1 MTDYE
6 TCEADMDA
14 ISTDNPAVESAVS
27 ISGETDEMLD
37 QLSPIEL
44 DRMRLEKLAPRPNS
58 LEDTGLDQAF
68 LIDLLS
74 KHLLEGGVLTLADL
88 TDRLCLTGPVVRSL
102 LEFMR
107 AEARIEV
114 RGVARE
120 GSSANLRYALT
131 DLGRLSA
138 QDAMS
143 RSGYI
148 GPAPVPLADYIET
161 VQAQSVHGVD
171 VRAEDMDEVFSDVVL
186 RDELRDKIGPALNSG
201 RAIFI
206 YGHAGTGKTYISQK
220 LVRLFPD
227 KTLLPFAIAIDEIV
241 VEVYD
246 PILHRKADLNI
257 ASPNIMLGDGH
268 DPRYICCE
276 RPRIVAGGE
285 LTADMLEVRYDPS
298 TRRYQAPLQLKANNG
313 IFIIDDMGRQ
323 RVAPETVFNRWI
335 VPMEEKI
342 DYLSLGSGRHFS
354 VPFDVILLFST
365 NLDPNDIADEAFLRR
380 IGYKIKFPT
389 LKPDEYEQIWN
400 NFCAEAEIT
409 CDEDALKYTVTALHG
424 TNNVPLLA
432 CHPRDLLSMA
442 AEMSVYHGGG
452 RHVTKESMQEA
463 WENYFVLN
471 KPDSYV
477 RPMSSRDEGM
487 QS

>member
-1 MTDYE
+1 MTDRD
-6 TCEADMDA
+6 TCEIEA
-14 ISTDNPAVESAVS
+14 NEPAAESAGASAAAVPQA
-27 ISGETDEMLD
+27 E
-37 QLSPIEL
+37 LSPL
-44 DRMRLEKLAPRPNS
+44 DMERMRLEELAPRPNTVA
-58 LEDTGLDQAF
+58 DTGLDEAF
-68 LIDLLS
+68 LVELVS
-74 KHLLEGGVLTLADL
+74 KHLLEGGILTLADL
-88 TDRLCLTGPVVRSL
+88 SSRLALSGPIVRSL

-114 RGVARE
+114 RGVARD

-131 DLGRLSA
+131 DLGRASA

-143 RSGYI
+143 RSGYV
-148 GPAPVPLADYIET
+148 GAAPVPLDAYIET
-161 VQAQSVHGVD
+161 VTAQTVHGVD
-171 VRAEDMDEVFSDVVL
+171 VRSEDMNKVFADIVL
-186 RDELRDKIGPALNSG
+186 RDELRDQIGPALNSG

-206 YGHAGTGKTYISQK
+206 YGHAGTGKTFISQK

-227 KTLLPFAIAIDEIV
+227 KTLVPYSIAIGETV

-246 PILHRKADLNI
+246 PVLHKKADLNI

-268 DPRYICCE
+268 DPRYACCE

-285 LTADMLEVRYDPS
+285 LTADMLEIKYDAS
-298 TRRYQAPLQLKANNG
+298 TRRYQAPMQLKANNG

-335 VPMEEKI
+335 VPLEEKI

-365 NLDPNDIADEAFLRR
+365 NLHPTDIADEAFLRR
-380 IGYKIKFPT
+380 IGYKIKFPM
-389 LKPDEYEQIWN
+389 LEPAEYEEIWN
-400 NFCAEAEIT
+400 NFIKENNISV
-409 CDEDALKYTVTALHG
+409 DDDALEYTVRYLHR
-424 TNNVPLLA
+424 TNGVPLLP

-442 AEMSVYHGGG
+442 AEMSVYHGGS
-452 RHVTKESMQEA
+452 RHVTKESMQMA
-463 WENYFVLN
+463 WDNYFVLS
-471 KPDSYV
+471 KPDNYV
-477 RPMSSRDEGM
+477 RPSPSGDGGT